1 MSDSY
6 RDLVAWKKSMEL
18 ATVIHRA
25 SARFPRSET
34 YALTIQ
40 LRRSAYSV
48 PSNIAEGKGRDSKK
62 EFVMFLYRAR
72 GSLYEAQTQVEIA
85 KNLEYIGEDQ
95 FASLNEQCAEVGR
108 VLNGLIRALERQLD
122 DRSPA

>member
-6 RDLVAWKKSMEL
+6 RDLVAWQKAMEL
-18 ATVIHRA
+18 VTALYRTSAQFPKSEMYGLTSQIKRA
-25 SARFPRSET
+25 AG
-34 YALTIQ
+34 
-40 LRRSAYSV
+40 SV

-72 GSLYEAQTQVEIA
+72 GSLYEVQTQVEIA
-85 KNLEYIGEDQ
+85 RNLEYISQDQ

-108 VLNGLIRALERQLD
+108 VLNGLIRSVKRQLN
-122 DRSPA
+122 PA

>member
-6 RDLVAWKKSMEL
+6 RDLVAWQKAMEL
-18 ATVIHRA
+18 VTAVYRTSAAFPKSEMYGLTSQIKRA
-25 SARFPRSET
+25 AG
-34 YALTIQ
+34 
-40 LRRSAYSV
+40 SV

-72 GSLYEAQTQVEIA
+72 GSLYEVQTQVEIA
-85 KNLEYIGEDQ
+85 RNLEYISQDK

-108 VLNGLIRALERQLD
+108 VLNGLIRSVKRQLN
-122 DRSPA
+122 PA

>member
-6 RDLVAWKKSMEL
+6 RDLVAWQKAMEL
-18 ATVIHRA
+18 VTALYRA
-25 SARFPRSET
+25 SAAFPKSEM
-34 YALTIQ
+34 YGLTSQIK
-40 LRRSAYSV
+40 RAAGSV

-72 GSLYEAQTQVEIA
+72 GSLYEVQTQVEIA
-85 KNLEYIGEDQ
+85 RNLEYISQEL

-108 VLNGLIRALERQLD
+108 VLNGLIRSIKRQLAPL
-122 DRSPA
+122 RA

>member
-6 RDLVAWKKSMEL
+6 RDLVAWKKSMAL
-18 ATVIHRA
+18 ATALHRTTA
-25 SARFPRSET
+25 AFPKSET

-40 LRRSAYSV
+40 LRKSAYSV

-85 KNLEYIGEDQ
+85 RNLEYIADDQ
-95 FASLNEQCAEVGR
+95 FATLNEQCAEVGK
-108 VLNGLIRALERQLD
+108 VL
-122 DRSPA
+122 